1 MDSSKSFFK
10 KHKIDLIIVIVS
22 FALCL
27 SSCLGLYF
35 YSSSKKES
43 KIANV
48 YLKNEIIL
56 SIDLSKEKQEREI
69 NTSGTHGEMKLGVK
83 KDYICVK
90 ESSCPHKYCINQGYT
105 SSFPIVCSFNDI
117 TIKIESSSP
126 YEVIL

>member
-1 MDSSKSFFK
+1 MGSSNSFIK
-10 KHKIDLIIVIVS
+10 KHKVDLIIIIVS

-35 YSSSKKES
+35 YSVSNKGN
-43 KIANV
+43 KIANI
-48 YLKNEIIL
+48 YLRNEIIL
-56 SIDLSKEKQEREI
+56 SIDLAKEKEEKEI
-69 NTSGTHGEMKLGVK
+69 SINGSHGKMKLGIK
-83 KDYICVK
+83 KDHVCVK

-105 SSFPIVCSFNDI
+105 SSFPIICSYNDI

>member
-1 MDSSKSFFK
+1 MDSSNSFLK
-10 KHKIDLIIVIVS
+10 KHKIDLIIIIVS

-35 YSSSKKES
+35 YSSSKKDN

-48 YLKNEIIL
+48 YLRNEIIL
-56 SIDLSKEKQEREI
+56 SIDLSSQKEEREI
-69 NTSGTHGEMKLGVK
+69 NINGSHGLMKLGIK
-83 KDYICVK
+83 KDHICVK

-105 SSFPIVCSFNDI
+105 SSFPIVCSYNDI
-117 TIKIESSSP
+117 TIKIENSSP

>member
-1 MDSSKSFFK
+1 MDFSKSFFK
-10 KHKIDLIIVIVS
+10 KHKIDLIIVIVA

-35 YSSSKKES
+35 YSSSKKEN

-56 SIDLSKEKQEREI
+56 SIDLSKEKEEREI
-69 NTSGTHGEMKLGVK
+69 NISGTHGVMKLEVK
-83 KDYICVK
+83 KDRICVK
-90 ESSCPHKYCINQGYT
+90 ESGCPHKYCINQGYT

>member
-35 YSSSKKES
+35 YSSSKKEN

-48 YLKNEIIL
+48 YLKNEVIL
-56 SIDLSKEKQEREI
+56 SIDLSKEKEEREI
-69 NTSGTHGEMKLGVK
+69 KISGTHGEMKLGVK
-83 KDYICVK
+83 KDHICVK